1 MVCITLE
8 SYAESPTAC
17 LGLLS
22 TCLISKESWF
32 PYTFDPEKVPFVDGF
47 KVNKK

>member
-22 TCLISKESWF
+22 TCLRLAKNHDFHTSL
-32 PYTFDPEKVPFVDGF
+32 TL
-47 KVNKK
+47 KKYHL